1 MSDYYM
7 NLGVLRDTM
16 GEALRENDEQLIYVI
31 ASALA
36 GGPVDDAID
45 LGTLP
50 DLDDHDVDQLVENLR
65 RIADAIEQGEVS

>member
-7 NLGVLRDTM
+7 YLGVTRDRM

-36 GGPVDDAID
+36 GGPVDDAIE

-50 DLDDHDVDQLVENLR
+50 DLDDRDTDQVVENLR